1 MEVMPNAPLPRRR
14 PGPRAGI
21 NDGSEAEKLHALQL
35 RIADAE
41 NSLEVVS
48 YLARMMTRHA
58 AATIRV
64 YGESIL
70 QAIEDPDAW
79 LAAIATD
86 KALPLALAIETAQP
100 RTVKR
105 AFTRTISAT
114 LSTYIATWSDAL
126 GAESARLIGPFATL
140 IVEAATN
147 EALEAERAWLCA
159 DWTIRDYPAFWLRHI
174 DRQADAERLLAMAPV
189 QSNEDMEVRANPVL
203 SAIADQVEAE
213 LSELASAFPSD
224 PYRASAILDESLSAL
239 AVGGAD
245 AAFEASAIEAVVAVR
260 VVDAAQ
266 SLWVAHVA
274 AASDEEAAAVT
285 QCLEHAADLQ
295 TSSLRLLARMIEAGE
310 PKAR

>member
-1 MEVMPNAPLPRRR
+1 MPNAPLPRPR
-14 PGPRAGI
+14 PGRR
-21 NDGSEAEKLHALQL
+21 SETADESGDEKLEALKL
-35 RIADAE
+35 RFAAAA
-41 NSLEVVS
+41 NSLEVIG
-48 YLARMMTRHA
+48 YLARMMTNHA
-58 AATIRV
+58 ASTVRV

-100 RTVKR
+100 RTTKR
-105 AFTRTISAT
+105 VFTRTISAT
-114 LSTYIATWSDAL
+114 LATYIATWSEAL
-126 GAESARLIGPFATL
+126 GADSARLIGPFATL
-140 IVEAATN
+140 IVEATTN
-147 EALEAERAWLCA
+147 DALEAERAWLCA
-159 DWTIRDYPAFWLRHI
+159 DWSMRDYPAFWLRHI

-189 QSNEDMEVRANPVL
+189 QNIQDMELRVNPVL

-224 PYRASAILDESLSAL
+224 PYRASTILDESLSAL
-239 AVGGAD
+239 AAGGAD
-245 AAFEASAIEAVVAVR
+245 AAFEASAVEAVVAVR
-260 VVDAAQ
+260 VADAAQ

-274 AASDEEAAAVT
+274 AAADEETAALT
-285 QCLEHAADLQ
+285 QCREHAADLQ

>member
-14 PGPRAGI
+14 PGQRAEPADG
-21 NDGSEAEKLHALQL
+21 NDDEKLHALQL
-35 RIADAE
+35 RFADAA
-41 NSLEVVS
+41 NSLEVVT

-58 AATIRV
+58 ASTVRV

-100 RTVKR
+100 RSVKR
-105 AFTRTISAT
+105 VFTRTISAT
-114 LSTYIATWSDAL
+114 LATYIATWSDAL

-147 EALEAERAWLCA
+147 DALEAERAWLCA

-189 QSNEDMEVRANPVL
+189 QNVQDMEIRANPVL

-213 LSELASAFPSD
+213 LNELASAFPSD
-224 PYRASAILDESLSAL
+224 PYRSSTILDESLSAL
-239 AVGGAD
+239 ALGGAD
-245 AAFEASAIEAVVAVR
+245 AAFEASAVEAAAAVR
-260 VVDAAQ
+260 VADAAQ

-274 AASDEEAAAVT
+274 ASTDEESAAVT
-285 QCLEHAADLQ
+285 QCREHAADLQ